1 MKKLVLL
8 AIVSVLAMCL
18 YSCKEEAKENNET
31 KEECAKEICP
41 VHDAVT
47 ILESKN
53 SIANLIKDAI
63 ADNEITDEEAT
74 KINDAFCEYQSVDAE
89 IKTKYQDKKDAQDE
103 LFAILNA
110 ENNYNKSMKLAV
122 EAKGYDKIGSKVK

>member
-8 AIVSVLAMCL
+8 AIVSVLAMLL
-18 YSCKEEAKENNET
+18 YSCKEEPKENNET

-53 SIANLIKDAI
+53 SIANLIKEAI
-63 ADNEITDEEAT
+63 ADNEISDEEAT

-89 IKTKYQDKKDAQDE
+89 IKTKYQDKKEAQDE
-103 LFAILNA
+103 LFAQ
-110 ENNYNKSMKLAV
+110 V
-122 EAKGYDKIGSKVK
+122 DEARNRSKGLRQD

>member
-18 YSCKEEAKENNET
+18 YSCKEEAKDNNET
-31 KEECAKEICP
+31 KEECTNAICP

-47 ILESKN
+47 ILNAKN
-53 SIANLIKDAI
+53 SIANLIKEAI
-63 ADNEITDEEAT
+63 SDNEITDEEAT

-89 IKTKYQDKKDAQDE
+89 IKTKYQDKKEAQDE

-110 ENNYNKSMKLAV
+110 ENNYNKSMKLAT